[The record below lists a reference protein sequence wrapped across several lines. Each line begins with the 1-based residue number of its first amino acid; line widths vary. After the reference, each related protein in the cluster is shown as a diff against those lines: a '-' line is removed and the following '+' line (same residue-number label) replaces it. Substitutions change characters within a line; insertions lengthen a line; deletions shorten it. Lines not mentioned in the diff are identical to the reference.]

1 MNDDNSNMLY
11 ISLFLCLSPVT
22 PAEIIWILV
31 INRAIPI
38 NMPAIASPMPGYAI
52 ITKARI
58 IDSIPTPMPK
68 YFDHLL
74 LRSSLIP

>member
-1 MNDDNSNMLY
+1 MDYDNSNMHY
-11 ISLFLCLSPVT
+11 INLFLCLSPVI

-38 NMPAIASPMPGYAI
+38 NMPAIASPIPGYAT
-52 ITKARI
+52 ITTARI
-58 IDSIPTPMPK
+58 IDSIPTPIPK